1 MAQLPSSV
9 QLNAVSLPGRR
20 TGCKAGS
27 WKGVTGS
34 GGRGGRGGEAGRG
47 LLSLE
52 SRAWHWWLSGVAS
65 FQMLTSFF
73 SEDYDPASCT
83 AKKKQLGV
91 SLEVLKATELC
102 VLACLK
108 G

>member
-1 MAQLPSSV
+1 MQGWELEGGDG
-9 QLNAVSLPGRR
+9 QWGQ
-20 TGCKAGS
+20 GGE
-27 WKGVTGS
+27 
-34 GGRGGRGGEAGRG
+34 GGRGRERTSVTGE
-47 LLSLE
+47 LSVALV
-52 SRAWHWWLSGVAS
+52 AFGSGQFPNAD
-65 FQMLTSFF
+65 FFF